1 MRCQMGA
8 DFQLLPLLLR
18 SLSLPHPAQRANT
31 ITALSSILETA
42 NHSATVD
49 DLLHSNALAL
59 VEAILR
65 SAIRNSSTETSGV
78 SFLMPKLTKLIY
90 QGVRT
95 AALRCLAIFPDVI
108 RFEALQKEK
117 SRVIR
122 ELGNALD
129 DPVRAVRK
137 EAVECRAKW
146 YVTALICERSL
157 IKQVSIRR

>member
-1 MRCQMGA
+1 M
-8 DFQLLPLLLR
+8 
-18 SLSLPHPAQRANT
+18 
-31 ITALSSILETA
+31 
-42 NHSATVD
+42 
-49 DLLHSNALAL
+49 

-65 SAIRNSSTETSGV
+65 SAIREPSTETSGV
-78 SFLMPKLTKLIY
+78 SYTIHATSELTS
-90 QGVRT
+90 QPVRT

-146 YVTALICERSL
+146 YVPAVHQCSVVTDLSGIDTAVVQHLFSSRCRIHCGSSNPLVLRQMRQINNAPISNFTGLIALRAREY
-157 IKQVSIRR
+157 

>member
-1 MRCQMGA
+1 M
-8 DFQLLPLLLR
+8 
-18 SLSLPHPAQRANT
+18 
-31 ITALSSILETA
+31 ALSSILETA
-42 NHSATVD
+42 NHSAAIDTI
-49 DLLHSNALAL
+49 LHNNALAM
-59 VEAILR
+59 VEAILK
-65 SAIRNSSTETSGV
+65 SAIRDPSTETSGV
-78 SFLMPKLTKLIY
+78 SFCIHSVSDQADI

-146 YVTALICERSL
+146 SVHPRLIPSR
-157 IKQVSIRR
+157 